1 MNGIAVE
8 YRCKYCL
15 SWLKSLDELDMH
27 RSIHEG
33 HIKRGT
39 IDISL
44 AVEVDL
50 SNPDIAK
57 PVDGNDIA
65 DSQIAQSETPCVQ
78 TDAQVRTGNGESD
91 E

>member
-57 PVDGNDIA
+57 SVDSNDIA
-65 DSQIAQSETPCVQ
+65 DSQIADIKTDTVQ
-78 TDAQVRTGNGESD
+78 TDAQLNKPDGE
-91 E
+91 

>member
-57 PVDGNDIA
+57 AVDSNDIA
-65 DSQIAQSETPCVQ
+65 DSQIADIKTDTVQ
-78 TDAQVRTGNGESD
+78 TDAQLNKPDGE
-91 E
+91 